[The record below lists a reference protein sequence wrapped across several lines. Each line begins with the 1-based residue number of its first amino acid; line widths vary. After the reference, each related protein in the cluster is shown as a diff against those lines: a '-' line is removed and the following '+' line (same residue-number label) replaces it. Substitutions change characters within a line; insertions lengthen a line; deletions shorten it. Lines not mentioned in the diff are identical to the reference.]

1 MKRLRSIR
9 PPLDDEFL
17 TDDQER
23 WFLYEMRPA
32 PPDKAVALVLLGGL
46 LALSAAVLLILLFV

>member
-1 MKRLRSIR
+1 MR

-32 PPDKAVALVLLGGL
+32 PPDKAVALILLGGL

>member
-1 MKRLRSIR
+1 MKKLRSMR
-9 PPLDDEFL
+9 PPFEDEFL

-32 PPDKAVALVLLGGL
+32 PPDKAVALILLGGL
-46 LALSAAVLLILLFV
+46 IALSAAVLLVLLFV